1 MGMFE
6 EVQDAINQLI
16 RFLTTHQSEDGSWHF
31 CYESTPM
38 TDAYMILLIRALEME
53 DEEALVQE
61 LVKRLELTQDSTGS
75 WKVYPNEKEGN
86 VSLTIEAYAALLF
99 SGYKDS
105 QELNMMNARRF
116 IRKHGGTKAAF
127 SLTKVVLAVMGEY
140 EWPQFLPVP
149 LEFIL
154 LPTSAPLNF
163 YDLSVYARAH
173 MTPVMLLAY
182 HKFSVKVPKKPNF
195 GDLGGSRSTD
205 DWRLSESRSFLS
217 FIQEAVGSLSGHP
230 HELHKRATQKAE
242 QYMLD
247 HLEADGTFYDYF
259 SSTFLMIF
267 ALLSLGY
274 SKKDPVILKAF
285 YGLKG
290 HLSRTK
296 GTLHAQNAISR
307 VWDTALLTYAIQE
320 AGVAYDHPS
329 VQAANHFL
337 LRHQHTH
344 YGDWAIHNPH
354 VKPGG
359 WGFSHINTMNPDVD
373 DTTAALR
380 ALRPAA
386 RHQQAVFEHWQR
398 GFDWVLSMQNDDG
411 GWASFEKNTNKKI
424 FKLIPFDG
432 AGSASIDES
441 SADLTGRTL
450 EFLGNFTGLPHNH
463 PKIKSGVAW
472 LRGNQEADGSW
483 YARWEIGYI
492 YGTWASITGMRA
504 VNIPK
509 EDPTIQKG
517 IQFLLTNQ
525 NEDGGWG
532 ESCECDVM
540 KHYVPLRASTLS
552 QTAWAVDTLI
562 SLYDKPTPEIDRGIS
577 SLLTQ
582 LSDFQSTFTYPT
594 GAGLPGSFY
603 TYYHSY
609 NLIWPLLTLGH
620 YVNKYH

>member
-1 MGMFE
+1 MNMFME
-6 EVQDAINQLI
+6 AKDAINQLI

-38 TDAYMILLIRALEME
+38 TDAYMILLIRALEIE
-53 DEEALVQE
+53 DEEAVVQE
-61 LVKRLELTQDSTGS
+61 LTKRLEMTQDPTGS
-75 WKVYPNEKEGN
+75 WKAYPNEKDGN
-86 VSLTIEAYAALLF
+86 VSLTIEAYTALLF
-99 SGYKDS
+99 SGYKDR
-105 QELNMMNARRF
+105 QELNMKKARRF

-140 EWPQFLPVP
+140 KWPEILPVP
-149 LEFIL
+149 LELIL
-154 LPTSAPLNF
+154 LPASAPLNF

-173 MTPVMLLAY
+173 MTPVMLLAD
-182 HKFSVKVPKKPNF
+182 HKFSVNVPNKPDL
-195 GDLGGSRSTD
+195 GDLGGSRAQE

-217 FIQEAVGSLSGHP
+217 FLQEAVDSLSGLP
-230 HELHKRATQKAE
+230 HELHKNAIKKAE
-242 QYMLD
+242 QFMLD

-274 SKKDPVILKAF
+274 SKRDPVILKAF
-285 YGLKG
+285 HGLKG
-290 HLSRTK
+290 HLSRTN

-307 VWDTALLTYAIQE
+307 VWDTALLTYAMQE

-329 VQAANHFL
+329 VQAANDFL
-337 LRHQHTH
+337 LRHQHTD
-344 YGDWAIHNPH
+344 YGDWAIHNPN
-354 VKPGG
+354 VMPGG
-359 WGFSHINTMNPDVD
+359 WGFSQINTMNPDVD

-386 RHQQAVFEHWQR
+386 LHKQSVFEQWQR
-398 GFDWVLSMQNDDG
+398 GLNWVLSMQNDDG
-411 GWASFEKNTNKKI
+411 GFASFEKNTTKKI

-432 AGSASIDES
+432 AESASIDES
-441 SADLTGRTL
+441 SADLTGRAL

-463 PKIKSGVAW
+463 PKIRNAIEW
-472 LRGNQEADGSW
+472 LRVNQEADGSW

-504 VNIPK
+504 VNIHQ

-517 IQFLLTNQ
+517 IQFLLLHQ
-525 NEDGGWG
+525 NKDGGWG

-540 KHYVPLRASTLS
+540 KHYVPLWESTLS

-562 SLYDKPTPEIDRGIS
+562 SVYDKPTPEIDRGIH
-577 SLLTQ
+577 SLLSQ
-582 LSDFQSTFTYPT
+582 LSNLQSTFTYPT

-620 YVNKYH
+620 YVNKYQ

>member
-1 MGMFE
+1 MFKGAK
-6 EVQDAINQLI
+6 DAINQLI
-16 RFLTTHQSEDGSWHF
+16 NFLTTNQSEDGSWYF

-38 TDAYMILLIRALEME
+38 TDAYMILLIRALEIE
-53 DEEALVQE
+53 DEEALIRE
-61 LVKRLELTQDSTGS
+61 LVKRLELTQTSIGS
-75 WKVYPNEKEGN
+75 WKAYPNEKEGN
-86 VSLTIEAYAALLF
+86 VSLTIEAYAALQF

-105 QELNMMNARRF
+105 QELNMIKARRF
-116 IRKHGGTKAAF
+116 IKNHGGTKSAF
-127 SLTKVVLAVMGEY
+127 SLTKVLLAVMGEY
-140 EWPQFLPVP
+140 EWPKILPVP

-154 LPTSAPLNF
+154 LPATAPLDF

-173 MTPVMLLAY
+173 MTPVLLLADQ
-182 HKFSVKVPKKPNF
+182 KFSVKVPKRPDL
-195 GDLGGSRSTD
+195 GDLGSRSAD
-205 DWRLSESRSFLS
+205 DWRLNESRSFLS
-217 FIQEAVGSLSGHP
+217 FIEEAVQSLNLIP
-230 HELHKRATQKAE
+230 HELHKSAVRKAE

-247 HLEADGTFYDYF
+247 HLEDDGTFYDYF
-259 SSTFLMIF
+259 TSTFLMIF

-274 SKKDPVILKAF
+274 PKNDPVILRAF
-285 YGLKG
+285 RGLKG
-290 HLSRTK
+290 HLCRTK

-307 VWDTALLTYAIQE
+307 VWDTALLTYAMQE

-329 VQAANHFL
+329 VKAANHFL
-337 LRHQHTH
+337 LRHQHTQ
-344 YGDWAIHNPH
+344 YGDWAIHNPD

-359 WGFSHINTMNPDVD
+359 WGFSHINTINPDVD

-386 RHQQAVFEHWQR
+386 LHQQAVFEHWQR
-398 GFDWVLSMQNDDG
+398 GFNWVLSMQNDDG

-424 FKLIPFDG
+424 LKLIPFDG
-432 AGSASIDES
+432 AESASIDES
-441 SADLTGRTL
+441 SADLTGRAL

-463 PKIKSGVAW
+463 PRIKNGVEW
-472 LRGNQEADGSW
+472 LRVNQEADGSW

-504 VNIPK
+504 VNIHQD
-509 EDPTIQKG
+509 DPSIQKG
-517 IQFLLTNQ
+517 IQFLLTHQ

-540 KHYVPLRASTLS
+540 MHYVPLGASTLS

-562 SLYDKPTPEIDRGIS
+562 SVYEKPTPEIDLGIS

-582 LSDFQSTFTYPT
+582 LSDFQFTFTYPT

-620 YVNKYH
+620 YFNKYH